1 MSLLELH
8 GISRSFGGVKAV
20 QRVSFNVEQG
30 DALGLIGPNG
40 SGKSTT
46 VNLVCGVYPVDEG
59 KIIFDGKKLTK
70 KNDPKDRA
78 RMDLCR
84 TFQTPRPFSKLSV
97 YENVFAVA
105 LLNNDF
111 SDARKETE
119 RVLKTTELFRY
130 QDMQSSKLPI
140 EKRKWLDLAR
150 ILVTKPK
157 LIMLDEV
164 MAGLNGA
171 EMDDSIALVKRINQE
186 EGITI
191 VVIEH
196 IMKAILNICN
206 RVVVLNE
213 GQAFAEGGPKEVLSR
228 PDVISAYIGG
238 ELEDA

>member
-8 GISRSFGGVKAV
+8 GISRSYGGVKAV

-78 RMDLCR
+78 RMGLCR

-119 RVLKTTELFRY
+119 RVLKTIVDKYINETSETSENGVKSIL
-130 QDMQSSKLPI
+130 DTLMKIKLSFYKI
-140 EKRKWLDLAR
+140 VILRDWLQNIR
-150 ILVTKPK
+150 TTYKS
-157 LIMLDEV
+157 LIF
-164 MAGLNGA
+164 
-171 EMDDSIALVKRINQE
+171 Q
-186 EGITI
+186 
-191 VVIEH
+191 
-196 IMKAILNICN
+196 
-206 RVVVLNE
+206 
-213 GQAFAEGGPKEVLSR
+213 
-228 PDVISAYIGG
+228 
-238 ELEDA
+238 